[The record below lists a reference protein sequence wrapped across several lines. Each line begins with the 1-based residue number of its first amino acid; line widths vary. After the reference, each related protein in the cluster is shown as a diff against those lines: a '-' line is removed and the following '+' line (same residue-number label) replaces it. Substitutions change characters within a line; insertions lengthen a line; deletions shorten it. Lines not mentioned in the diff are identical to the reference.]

1 MSTKLAPN
9 KQATRSLE
17 VQHVEMP
24 SDLPL
29 AAVQSPV
36 VPFLCRLE
44 GGSFAIEV
52 ADVLQEAAAAA
63 YNLTKAAEVT
73 IKIKFKPGGA
83 RRMDISASVS
93 SKVPKQE
100 RASTMLFIDEK
111 TGQLLAHDPDQQRM
125 DLRVVETRDV
135 EAKIIDVPTTEA
147 PRDVLAGK

>member
-17 VQHVEMP
+17 VQHVELP

-52 ADVLQEAAAAA
+52 ADVLQEAAAAS

-83 RRMDISASVS
+83 RKMDISASVS
-93 SKVPKQE
+93 SKVPKEE
-100 RASTMLFIDEK
+100 RASTMLFVTPD
-111 TGQLLAHDPDQQRM
+111 GQLLAHDPDQQRM
-125 DLRVVETRDV
+125 DLRVVEAHDV
-135 EAKIIDVPTTEA
+135 QAKIIDVEPQT
-147 PRDVLAGK
+147 PRDILAGNK